1 MFKELNFLSNSVI
14 SFSFCEEMYTRKV
27 FMENL
32 SNLCGYKEKCR
43 LLSISHS
50 DQCAKYYL
58 KGAV

>member
-14 SFSFCEEMYTRKV
+14 SFSFCEEIYTRKV

-32 SNLCGYKEKCR
+32 SSLCSYKEKCR
-43 LLSISHS
+43 LLWIRHS
-50 DQCAKYYL
+50 EQCTKYYL